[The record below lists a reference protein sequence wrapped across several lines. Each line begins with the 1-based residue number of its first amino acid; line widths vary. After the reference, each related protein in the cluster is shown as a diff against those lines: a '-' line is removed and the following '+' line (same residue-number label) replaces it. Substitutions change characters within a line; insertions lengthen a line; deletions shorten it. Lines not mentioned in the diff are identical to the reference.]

1 MSVVV
6 RLMLPPLKA
15 IKIDR
20 GPRLPKYLRAIPRK
34 GSRLKQAFRN
44 DGPGFG
50 KASFRSGQT
59 ERRFSVDGESQKTE
73 RPILNPKG
81 VFGGIC
87 TGQPLCHCLR
97 TMELKQKRSLKNEN

>member
-34 GSRLKQAFRN
+34 GSRLKQAFRK

-59 ERRFSVDGESQKTE
+59 ERRFSVDGEELKTE
-73 RPILNPKG
+73 RPIRNPKRD
-81 VFGGIC
+81 
-87 TGQPLCHCLR
+87 LR
-97 TMELKQKRSLKNEN
+97 GNLYRSASISLLEDYGAQTKTQLEKR